1 MSAVHDA
8 ASRSSSWP
16 WLIAGT
22 LLLIASSALVLF
34 AYRDTAGQFPIP
46 VYLAVFYLFMP
57 YGSLHVIPL
66 AFWGSFGFL
75 WESKRFGALVLGIAT
90 VVALLDG
97 LWLAANW
104 DDGYRYQGS
113 TLTIGIALANAAALG
128 AVAALLAIGIYKRS
142 KTITAAAYFVLFE
155 VLVLFAFPDFGS
167 HELS

>member
-1 MSAVHDA
+1 MSAVDDT
-8 ASRSSSWP
+8 ASRSSAWP

-34 AYRDTAGQFPIP
+34 AFRDTAGQFPIP
-46 VYLAVFYLFMP
+46 VYLAVFSLFMP
-57 YGSLHVIPL
+57 YGSLFVVPL

-75 WESKRFGALVLGIAT
+75 WESKRFGVLVLSIAT
-90 VVALLDG
+90 VVAFLDG

-113 TLTIGIALANAAALG
+113 ALTVSIALANAAALG
-128 AVAALLAIGIYKRS
+128 AVAALLAIGLYKRS
-142 KTITAAAYFVLFE
+142 RTITATAYFVLFE
-155 VLVLFAFPDFGS
+155 ALVLFAFPDFGS